1 MTIASQLAP
10 AARATVSGILPA
22 NGKMTPELL
31 AKKRKLAEAMYT
43 SGIDT
48 SPIASPWQG
57 AARMANAALGGYD
70 MYKADE
76 EQKKGTASAQ
86 EKLMKALTGGDPE
99 VLGALNDP
107 FMTDA
112 GSSMLMNRYKDQH
125 DPSHIA
131 ALKQLEARKAMR
143 DSLDPKDQASFDA
156 DPDAYMKFYYEKKQA
171 DLNSGLFDQGI
182 GAGANSGVAAQG
194 APAPQS
200 APTGAPAASASAP
213 AAAAGAPAAGVIP
226 PEVLNAARAIARK
239 DPGAALKYVQ
249 DYQIEENKRIA
260 TQGNQNTDNIT
271 AMRKEIQD
279 IPSYKT
285 YSAALPTWE
294 TMVEA
299 SQHDSKAAD
308 LNLIYGLAKI
318 YDPNSVVKEGETYMV
333 KDTAS
338 LPDWLIGTI
347 NGVQGGAR
355 LQKDTRKAILVEAQS
370 RMNAYKNLFDKNA
383 EQFKGIAQRH
393 NWNEADIMPIFSPSS
408 PIPEIPDMTGMN
420 GAAPAPAISGNP
432 AQDLY
437 SKYGLKKVN
446 P

>member
-1 MTIASQLAP
+1 MTISSQLAP

-22 NGKMTPELL
+22 NGKMTPAMLD
-31 AKKRKLAEAMYT
+31 KKRKLAEAMYM

-57 AARMANAALGGYD
+57 AARMLNAGIGGYD
-70 MYKADE
+70 MYKADK
-76 EQKKGTASAQ
+76 EQTAGTASAQ
-86 EKLMKALTGGDPE
+86 EKLMKALTGGDQE
-99 VLGALNDP
+99 VVGAMNDP
-107 FMTDA
+107 FMSD
-112 GSSMLMNRYKDQH
+112 GGQSMLLNRYKDQH

-131 ALKQLEARKAMR
+131 ALQQLEARKVMR
-143 DSLDPKDQASFDA
+143 NSLDPKEQASFDA
-156 DPDAYMKFYYEKKQA
+156 DPEAYMKFYYEKKQA
-171 DLNSGLFDQGI
+171 DANAGLFDKGI
-182 GAGANSGVAAQG
+182 GAGANSGTAAQG

-226 PEVLNAARAIARK
+226 PEVLNAARTIARK

-249 DYQIEENKRIA
+249 DWQFEQSKMAA

-271 AMRKEIQD
+271 QMRKEIQD

-285 YSAALPTWE
+285 YAAALPTWE

-318 YDPNSVVKEGETYMV
+318 YDPNSVVKEGETVMV

-338 LPDWLIGTI
+338 LPDWLVGTI
-347 NGVQGGAR
+347 NGLNGGAR

-393 NWNEADIMPIFSPSS
+393 NWNEADIMPVFSPSS
-408 PIPEIPDMTGMN
+408 PIPEIPDMTGVSV
-420 GAAPAPAISGNP
+420 APAQAVPGNS
-432 AQDLY
+432 AEDLLR
-437 SKYGLKKVN
+437 KYNIKKVN

>member
-1 MTIASQLAP
+1 MTISSQLAP

-22 NGKMTPELL
+22 NGKMTPAMLD
-31 AKKRKLAEAMYT
+31 KKRKLAEAMYM

-57 AARMANAALGGYD
+57 AARMLNAGIGGYD
-70 MYKADE
+70 MYKADK
-76 EQKKGTASAQ
+76 EQTAGTASAK
-86 EKLMKALTGGDPE
+86 EKLMKALTGGDQE
-99 VLGALNDP
+99 VVGAMNDP
-107 FMTDA
+107 FMSD
-112 GSSMLMNRYKDQH
+112 GGQSMLLNRYKDQH

-131 ALKQLEARKAMR
+131 ALQQLEARKVMR
-143 DSLDPKDQASFDA
+143 NSLDPKEQASFDA
-156 DPDAYMKFYYEKKQA
+156 DPEAYMKFYYEKKQA
-171 DLNSGLFDQGI
+171 DANAGLFDKGI
-182 GAGANSGVAAQG
+182 GAGANSGTAAQG

-226 PEVLNAARAIARK
+226 PEVLNAARTIARK
-239 DPGAALKYVQ
+239 DPGAAFKYVQ
-249 DYQIEENKRIA
+249 DWQIEENKRIA
-260 TQGNQNTDNIT
+260 TQGNQGWDNISGI
-271 AMRKEIQD
+271 RKEIQD
-279 IPSYKT
+279 LPSYKT
-285 YSAALPTWE
+285 YSSALPTWE

-355 LQKDTRKAILVEAQS
+355 LQKDTRRAILVEAQS
-370 RMNAYKNLFDKNA
+370 RMNAYKNNFEGNLSPYSEMA
-383 EQFKGIAQRH
+383 TRH
-393 NWNEADIMPIFSPSS
+393 KWDPRDIMPVFEKSS
-408 PIPEIPDMTGMN
+408 GIPEIPDMSGT
-420 GAAPAPAISGNP
+420 ASAPAPAAPGV
-432 AQDLY
+432 ATDLLR
-437 SKYGLKKVN
+437 KYGIQKVN